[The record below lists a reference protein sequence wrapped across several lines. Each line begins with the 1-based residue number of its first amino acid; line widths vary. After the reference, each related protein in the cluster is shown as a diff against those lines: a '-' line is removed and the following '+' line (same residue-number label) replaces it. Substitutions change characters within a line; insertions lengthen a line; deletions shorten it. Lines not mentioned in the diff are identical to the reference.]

1 MDYGYGNGSAALAIF
16 LTIYAVA
23 LGIGVLIFIAVYVLN
38 GIAFMKLFRKVGV
51 EPWAAWVPFFN
62 NWRLLEVG
70 GQEGWFAV
78 LAIVPVGSY
87 VSAVFLAIA
96 GHKIGAAFRKDGSW
110 TVLFIFLPFVW
121 AWLLAGDP
129 APYEPQNM
137 ALRGWRPPLVGYG
150 SARGPYVPPQGQQQ
164 PPQPPAS

>member
-1 MDYGYGNGSAALAIF
+1 MNYGYGDGSGAALAIF
-16 LTIYAVA
+16 LTVYVIA
-23 LGIGVLIFIAVYVLN
+23 IGVGFLVSVAVYVLS

-70 GQEGWFAV
+70 GQEGWFSV
-78 LAIVPVGSY
+78 LAIVPVGNY
-87 VSAVFLAIA
+87 VAAVFIAIA
-96 GHKIGAAFRKDGSW
+96 GHKIGTAFRKDAAW

-121 AWLLAGDP
+121 AWLLANDP

-137 ALRGWRPPLVGYG
+137 ALRGWKPPLLGYG
-150 SARGPYVPPQGQQQ
+150 SARGPYVSPQQA
-164 PPQPPAS
+164 PPAAPNS

>member
-1 MDYGYGNGSAALAIF
+1 MDYGSGNVGGTFLAIF

-23 LGIGVLIFIAVYVLN
+23 IGIGILISLAIYVVS
-38 GIAFMKLFRKVGV
+38 GIAYMKLFRKVGV

-78 LAIVPVGSY
+78 LSIVPFGSY
-87 VSAVFLAIA
+87 VAAVFIGIA
-96 GHKIGAAFRKDGSW
+96 GHKIGAAFRKDGGW

-121 AWLLAGDP
+121 AWLLANDP
-129 APYEPQNM
+129 QPYEPQNM
-137 ALRGWRPPLVGYG
+137 ASRGWKPPLAGFG
-150 SARGPYVPPQGQQQ
+150 SARGPYVAAHSA
-164 PPQPPAS
+164 PPAQPTT

>member
-1 MDYGYGNGSAALAIF
+1 MSYDSGSSLAVVLVIYF
-16 LTIYAVA
+16 VIIGFVLLIWIAIYAVS
-23 LGIGVLIFIAVYVLN
+23 

-70 GQEGWFAV
+70 GQEGWLAV
-78 LAIVPVGSY
+78 LRIVPFGNY

-96 GHKIGAAFRKDGSW
+96 GHKVGTAFRKEAGW
-110 TVLFIFLPFVW
+110 TVLFIFLPYVW
-121 AWLLAGDP
+121 AWLLAIDP

-137 ALRGWRPPLVGYG
+137 TLNGWKPPLAGFG
-150 SARGPYVPPQGQQQ
+150 SARGPYVPQQQ
-164 PPQPPAS
+164 PAPPPV